1 MTVISKMLGV
11 TEMIMMALSVI
22 RVLEH
27 VTVVEMAGSGALS
40 DMRGE
45 WSERPCGE
53 SQGARWAPRQLPLP
67 SRPGCV
73 GMCTV
78 SHCVPERTQPSC

>member
-45 WSERPCGE
+45 
-53 SQGARWAPRQLPLP
+53 
-67 SRPGCV
+67 
-73 GMCTV
+73 
-78 SHCVPERTQPSC
+78 